1 MKELTFL
8 HIISELLTLSK
19 ERALRFYGAIAL
31 LPHIELNKDIHT
43 LRAHKC
49 SQVWVWQK
57 WFLYLESKPEEH
69 KVWMSA
75 ILNTKCVVRHPE

>member
-49 SQVWVWQK
+49 G
-57 WFLYLESKPEEH
+57 FGRNGFFYLELKPEEH

-75 ILNTKCVVRHPE
+75 ILNTKCVVCHPE